1 MVGVQFFLTQIQ
13 RQFEENYRTILK
25 YAIVLSVLL
34 FSVAIA
40 FIKSPRIVLLPAV
53 AMVGVAILLLFLR
66 RPQIGILAM
75 AVSSLVVPAL
85 YSRGETSR
93 VDPAILIEVMLLGF
107 WVLDMLARDRQIYI
121 VPTRVN
127 LPLILF
133 SIWTLIS
140 LINGQINYY
149 IVTKLAS
156 PFAQLSQI
164 AIFILSGAAV
174 LLAGNRLGSMLWL
187 QRLTWLFIILSG
199 FYIVWR
205 LIPPLKPYVFRVYQ
219 EGSDAS
225 IFWVWLVAILT
236 SQILLNREL
245 SRRVK
250 FVLGA
255 LLICT
260 LYIALIEAY
269 SWKSG
274 WVPALIALVVIV
286 FIGFPKLRAV
296 AIFLGIVV
304 MILGLSRI
312 GNIVSG
318 GEDYSIS
325 TRSVAWR
332 LILDIVKVNPILG
345 LGPANIYWYTPLF
358 PILGYSVNYN
368 SHNNYIDIIAQLGIV
383 GLVIFV
389 WFVWEIGV
397 LGWRLKDVAPEGFG
411 RAYAIGALGG
421 LIGMLVSG
429 FLGDWFYPFVYN
441 VGLVGYRSSMLGW
454 LFLGG
459 LVLLEQLYLRNGNE
473 EAIKQS

>member
-1 MVGVQFFLTQIQ
+1 
-13 RQFEENYRTILK
+13 
-25 YAIVLSVLL
+25 L

-40 FIKSPRIVLLPAV
+40 FVNNPRIVLLPVV
-53 AMVGVAILLLFLR
+53 AMVGVAIMLIFLR

-75 AVSSLVVPAL
+75 AFSSLLVPAL
-85 YSRGETSR
+85 YSRSETSR
-93 VDPAILIEVMLLGF
+93 LDPAIVIEVMLVGF
-107 WVLDMLARDRQIYI
+107 WVLDMIARDKRIYI
-121 VPTRVN
+121 APTRVN

-133 SIWTLIS
+133 SIWALIS

-156 PFAQLSQI
+156 LFAKISQI
-164 AIFILSGAAV
+164 AIFILSGVAL
-174 LLAGNRLGSMLWL
+174 LLAGNRLRSMVWL
-187 QRLTWLFIILSG
+187 QRLTWLFIILCG
-199 FYIVWR
+199 VYIVWR
-205 LIPPLKPYVFRVYQ
+205 LIPPIKPYVFRVFQ

-236 SQILLNREL
+236 SQILLNRQL
-245 SRRVK
+245 SQRVRLA
-250 FVLGA
+250 LGA
-255 LLICT
+255 LLIAT

-274 WVPALIALVVIV
+274 WVPALIALAVIV
-286 FIGFPKLRAV
+286 FIGFPRFRAV
-296 AIFLGIVV
+296 AVFLGIVV

-312 GNIVSG
+312 GNLVSG

-358 PILGYSVNYN
+358 PILGYTVNYN

-383 GLVIFV
+383 GLVLFL
-389 WFVWEIGV
+389 WLAWEIGV

-421 LIGMLVSG
+421 LAGMLVSG

-473 EAIKQS
+473 EALEGS